1 MINPNNDVTV
11 IGPDGITRQVPEAL
25 TKTRAFKIQK
35 MRILPAS
42 KAPQSV
48 QMPEPVA
55 SAAPLSED
63 SVTEEAPARRP
74 GRPKKTQVSDADQA

>member
-1 MINPNNDVTV
+1 MSNPNTDVTV
-11 IGPDGITRQVPEAL
+11 IGPDGITRRVPEAL

-35 MRILPAS
+35 MRILPAA

-48 QMPEPVA
+48 PMPEAV
-55 SAAPLSED
+55 AAPAQLSED

-74 GRPKKTQVSDADQA
+74 GRPKKTK